1 METTIYFVYVLQNVE
16 GRLYIGFTTDLERRV
31 QQHQNNEGGWT
42 RTRGPWQLVYC
53 ETFADRIEAM
63 HRERNLKRG
72 KTNKELRARISNQK
86 DTSLVK
92 DYLSRS
98 PSQK

>member
-1 METTIYFVYVLQNVE
+1 METTAYFVYVLQNVE
-16 GRLYIGFTTDLERRV
+16 GRLYIGFTTDLKRRV

-42 RTRGPWQLVYC
+42 RTRGPWQLVYY

-72 KTNKELRARISNQK
+72 KTNKELRSRLSSQEGS
-86 DTSLVK
+86 SLVK
-92 DYLSRS
+92 D
-98 PSQK
+98 